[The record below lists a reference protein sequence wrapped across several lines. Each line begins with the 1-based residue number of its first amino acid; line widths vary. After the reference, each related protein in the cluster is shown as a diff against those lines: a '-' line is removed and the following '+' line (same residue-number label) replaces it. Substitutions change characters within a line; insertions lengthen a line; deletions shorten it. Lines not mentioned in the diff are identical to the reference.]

1 MRHHYQPYRSQTNHE
16 WAWGM
21 IANQKIKQH
30 RGNGHAIRSLPEF
43 NQEIENVT
51 QP

>member
-1 MRHHYQPYRSQTNHE
+1 MRHHYQPDRSQTNHE

-21 IANQKIKQH
+21 IAHQKIKQH
-30 RGNGHAIRSLPEF
+30 RGNGHAIRSLPEL